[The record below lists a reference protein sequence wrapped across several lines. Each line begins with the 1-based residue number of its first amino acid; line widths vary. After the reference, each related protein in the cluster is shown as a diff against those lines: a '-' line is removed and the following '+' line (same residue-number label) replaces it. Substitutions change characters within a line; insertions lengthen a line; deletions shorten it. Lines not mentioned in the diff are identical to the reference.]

1 MDINGVSG
9 TPIFLIDQGWP
20 SSMAGITG
28 RRWKKNAKCN
38 ELGRIRP
45 TSVPQTNLTFSNGDV
60 LLLFSIATP
69 IFKACGWLFLM
80 SKSFTFYVL
89 FMSDKLKVTWSG
101 FTAVDR
107 WTPQRRSMSSTWSE
121 ISLEPPCSKKSGVCR
136 FFQRKSGKPRP
147 GGQVV
152 KAKGCLQL
160 DGFRGRSQRQ
170 GSGWKLERPHIAT
183 SLGRLS
189 DNGCKFQAAIQW
201 LGARVIHIPIYS
213 LLNWELTKENS
224 PAKWQAGD
232 GWLVTELFFNLARL
246 ENCQFFFFGGGMAKL
261 SHYLQDLSRFVEA
274 AAPGLKD
281 ATCFWIGPW
290 P

>member
-1 MDINGVSG
+1 
-9 TPIFLIDQGWP
+9 
-20 SSMAGITG
+20 
-28 RRWKKNAKCN
+28 
-38 ELGRIRP
+38 
-45 TSVPQTNLTFSNGDV
+45 
-60 LLLFSIATP
+60 
-69 IFKACGWLFLM
+69 
-80 SKSFTFYVL
+80 
-89 FMSDKLKVTWSG
+89 MSDKLKVTWSG

-246 ENCQFFFFGGGMAKL
+246 ENCQFFFWGGEWPNYHIIFKI
-261 SHYLQDLSRFVEA
+261 YQDL
-274 AAPGLKD
+274 LKQRLPD
-281 ATCFWIGPW
+281 WRMPPVFELDHDPKKTCCVGVTPW
-290 P
+290 QVTDLFFSHQWHVS